1 MSIEVTLMLQHFKA
15 KIEDKKIIFIPTDT
29 RSPYTLKEQVLDY
42 IIDHNIKMIELL
54 ETRMKLT

>member
-1 MSIEVTLMLQHFKA
+1 MLQHFKA